1 MAKARKVKGESIS
14 AIAEAL
20 GVSRVTLYRHIGWP
34 SHFPHSSEPLSR
46 HTRRIEAQVRFKACS
61 PGETPGKVVQ
71 RQFKGVRACPG
82 RIEGACALP
91 TGKVKWFNNE
101 KGFGFLSRDDGGD
114 VFVHSS
120 VLPAGVDSLKPG
132 QRVEFGVVAGQR
144 GDQALSVSLL
154 DPTPSV
160 AAAQR
165 KKPDELA
172 SIVQDLTTLLENIT
186 PMLEKGRYPDKASGK
201 KIAGLLRAVA
211 DQLDV

>member
-1 MAKARKVKGESIS
+1 V
-14 AIAEAL
+14 
-20 GVSRVTLYRHIGWP
+20 
-34 SHFPHSSEPLSR
+34 
-46 HTRRIEAQVRFKACS
+46 
-61 PGETPGKVVQ
+61 
-71 RQFKGVRACPG
+71 
-82 RIEGACALP
+82 P

-120 VLPAGVDSLKPG
+120 VLPDGLDALKPG

-144 GDQALSVSLL
+144 GDQALSVTLL
-154 DPTPSV
+154 DPAPSV

-165 KKPDELA
+165 RKPDELA

-186 PMLEKGRYPDKASGK
+186 PMLERGRYPDRVHGG

>member
-1 MAKARKVKGESIS
+1 M
-14 AIAEAL
+14 
-20 GVSRVTLYRHIGWP
+20 
-34 SHFPHSSEPLSR
+34 
-46 HTRRIEAQVRFKACS
+46 
-61 PGETPGKVVQ
+61 
-71 RQFKGVRACPG
+71 
-82 RIEGACALP
+82 P
-91 TGKVKWFNNE
+91 TGKVKWFNSE

-120 VLPAGVDSLKPG
+120 VLPDGVEALKPG

-144 GDQALSVSLL
+144 GDQALSVTVL
-154 DPTPSV
+154 DPAPSV

-165 KKPDELA
+165 RKPDELA

-186 PMLEKGRYPDKASGK
+186 PMLERGRYPDKVHGT

>member
-1 MAKARKVKGESIS
+1 V
-14 AIAEAL
+14 
-20 GVSRVTLYRHIGWP
+20 
-34 SHFPHSSEPLSR
+34 
-46 HTRRIEAQVRFKACS
+46 
-61 PGETPGKVVQ
+61 
-71 RQFKGVRACPG
+71 
-82 RIEGACALP
+82 P
-91 TGKVKWFNNE
+91 TGKVKWFNSE

-120 VLPAGVDSLKPG
+120 VLPAGVDVLKPG

-144 GDQALSVSLL
+144 GDQALSVSIL

-165 KKPDELA
+165 RKPDELA

-186 PMLEKGRYPDKASGK
+186 PMLEKGRYPEKASGK

>member
-1 MAKARKVKGESIS
+1 M
-14 AIAEAL
+14 
-20 GVSRVTLYRHIGWP
+20 
-34 SHFPHSSEPLSR
+34 
-46 HTRRIEAQVRFKACS
+46 
-61 PGETPGKVVQ
+61 
-71 RQFKGVRACPG
+71 
-82 RIEGACALP
+82 P
-91 TGKVKWFNNE
+91 TGKVKWFNSE

-120 VLPAGVDSLKPG
+120 VLPAGIDGLKPG

-144 GDQALSVSLL
+144 GDQALSVTVLE
-154 DPTPSV
+154 PTPSV

-165 KKPDELA
+165 RKPDELA

-186 PMLEKGRYPDKASGK
+186 PMLERGRYPDKAHGK